1 MLTHLKAVVVFAEE
15 NALKIRKMQLY
26 CYWCGGAKMAT
37 FEDPSTK
44 LNEFHVAEL
53 VYPYYFLICGG
64 TFE

>member
-1 MLTHLKAVVVFAEE
+1 
-15 NALKIRKMQLY
+15 
-26 CYWCGGAKMAT
+26 MAT